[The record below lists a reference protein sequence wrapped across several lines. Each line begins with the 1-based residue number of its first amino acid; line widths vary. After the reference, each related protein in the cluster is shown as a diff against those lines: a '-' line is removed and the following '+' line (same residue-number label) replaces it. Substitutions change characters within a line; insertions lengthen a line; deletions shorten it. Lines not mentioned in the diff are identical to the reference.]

1 MSIIIDDC
9 ELKVPTPGPVR
20 LLHVVGDSKFGGGGV
35 IICRLAAMAQKSGW
49 QVDVLTTDPTFQNQ
63 LRNQGTTVVSLD
75 VVRRKINPL
84 TDLIGIIRLWLFLRK
99 NKYDIVHTH
108 TSKAGFVGRLAA
120 KAAGVSAIV
129 HTAHGFAFHEESSR
143 LTVCICALL
152 ERIASY
158 ACDRIVTVSD
168 FHRTWALRLGIAKA
182 DKIMSIPNGISSIRA
197 LPRRNR
203 ETIRTELE
211 VGKDDLL
218 LLSTGR
224 LADGKGL
231 EYLFDAIRLL
241 CDQGASI
248 RLVCAGGGPLQVLLE
263 KKTVEV
269 GIRDRVKFLGFRED
283 IADLL
288 SASDIVVLPTL
299 REGLSI
305 ALLEAMAASKPI
317 ITTSIGSN
325 IEATGNGIGAV
336 LVPIRDPQAL
346 ARAIT
351 ELSRS
356 ELRRQ
361 LIGSR
366 AKQIFSRHYM
376 EERMF
381 AGYRTEYNK
390 LLHNTNS
397 VRRQKE
403 MLFRHTYGRGNS
415 VMSTSQTFAKRAIDI
430 GIAAIALLLLSPL
443 FALIA
448 IAIRLES
455 AGPVLFRQK
464 RIGRGTAHFTLFK
477 FRTMVANAPDIRNSN
492 GSTYNAPNDPRCT
505 RVGRLLRL
513 FSLDELPQLLNVLT
527 GTMSLVGP
535 RPDLVDQTRF
545 YGEDEWF
552 RLMVKPG
559 ITGLAQI
566 SGRNA
571 ISWPA
576 RTRLDLEYIAQQSV
590 LFDLSILWRT
600 LSYVINCKDVFVT
613 HAHAPAVAHNAE
625 VIK

>member
-1 MSIIIDDC
+1 MSIIIGDS
-9 ELKVPTPGPVR
+9 EPTVPTPGPVR

-35 IICRLAAMAQKSGW
+35 IICRLAAMAQESGW
-49 QVDVLTTDPTFQNQ
+49 QVEVLTTDPIFQNQ

-84 TDLIGIIRLWLFLRK
+84 NDLIGIIRLWLFLRK
-99 NKYDIVHTH
+99 NRYDIVHTH

-120 KAAGVSAIV
+120 KAAGVTAII

-143 LTVCICALL
+143 LAVCICALL
-152 ERIASY
+152 ERIATY
-158 ACDRIVTVSD
+158 ACHRVVTVSD
-168 FHRTWALRLGIAKA
+168 FHRIWALRLGIAKA
-182 DKIMSIPNGISSIRA
+182 DKITSIPNGISSIRA

-203 ETIRTELE
+203 EAVRRELE
-211 VGKDDLL
+211 VDKDDLL

-231 EYLFDAIRLL
+231 EYLFEAIRLV
-241 CDQGASI
+241 CEHSPSI
-248 RLVCAGGGPLQVLLE
+248 RLVCAGGGPLQVSLE
-263 KKTVEV
+263 KKAVEL
-269 GIRDRVKFLGFRED
+269 GIRDRVNFLGFRED

-305 ALLEAMAASKPI
+305 ALLEAMAAGKPI
-317 ITTSIGSN
+317 IATSIGSN
-325 IEATGNGIGAV
+325 LEATRNGSGAV
-336 LVPIRDPQAL
+336 LVPIRNPQAL

-351 ELSRS
+351 ELSS
-356 ELRRQ
+356 NELGRHS
-361 LIGSR
+361 IASR
-366 AKQIFSRHYM
+366 AKQIFSHHYM

-381 AGYRTEYNK
+381 AGYRTQYNE
-390 LLHNTNS
+390 LLHDRNS
-397 VRRQKE
+397 GRRHKE
-403 MLFRHTYGRGNS
+403 TSFRQIQRRDPS

-430 GIAAIALLLLSPL
+430 GIAAIALLLLSPI

-464 RIGRGTAHFTLFK
+464 RIGRGATHFTLLK
-477 FRTMVANAPDIRNSN
+477 FRTMIANAPDIRNPN

-505 RVGRLLRL
+505 RVGGLLRL
-513 FSLDELPQLLNVLT
+513 FSLDELPQLLNVLK

-545 YGEDEWF
+545 YSDDEWF
-552 RLMVKPG
+552 RLVVKPG

-571 ISWPA
+571 LSWPA

-590 LFDLSILWRT
+590 LFDISILWRT
-600 LSYVINCKDVFVT
+600 LGYVINCKDVFVA
-613 HAHAPAVAHNAE
+613 HAHAPAVAPNAE